1 MRRTFFLVDGFN
13 LYHSLVEAERLA
25 GGKPVKWLDLRSL
38 CTSFL
43 FHVGNCTRD
52 QASLERVYYF
62 SAPPSHEPVARQDRH
77 RLYMQCL
84 RATGVIVELSRFKM
98 KEVYCRKC
106 GSYFKTREEKETD
119 VAIASRLF
127 ETCLRSEAEAVVLVT
142 GDSDQAPAVRAC
154 QRLFP
159 STAIFFAFPFRRSSS
174 ELKVL
179 APDSFSI
186 GLPSIVRH
194 QLPDPLVVSSG
205 RELHMPES
213 WRPAPPASPA

>member
-1 MRRTFFLVDGFN
+1 MRRTVFLVDGFN
-13 LYHSLVEAERLA
+13 LYHSLAEAERVA

-38 CTSFL
+38 CSSFL
-43 FHVGNCTRD
+43 FHVGNTTCD
-52 QASLERVYYF
+52 EASLERIHYF
-62 SAPPSHEPVARQDRH
+62 SAPPSHDPAARQERH

-98 KEVYCRKC
+98 KEAYCRKC
-106 GSYFKTREEKETD
+106 GSYFKAREEKETD
-119 VAIASRLF
+119 VAIATRLF
-127 ETCLRSEAEAVVLVT
+127 ETCFRSEAESVVLVT

-159 STAIFFAFPFRRSSS
+159 STSILFAFPFRRSSS

-194 QLPDPLVVSSG
+194 QLPNPLVVSPG
-205 RELHMPES
+205 KQLQMPES
-213 WRPAPPASPA
+213 WRPVPPD